1 MKILLDENKKYY
13 KANLHSH
20 STRCDG
26 QSTPEEMKKAYKEA
40 GYSVLAYTG
49 HEIMYDYTYLS
60 DDEFIALK
68 GFEQA
73 TNNDKSNDPILKHQS
88 AHFNFIAKDPS
99 MDTIATYNYDYD
111 FCHTKEQ
118 GDEVKSVYSGFNR
131 LHNTEDFNKVIE
143 KSNELGFLCFYNH
156 PFWSIHTQSDYIG
169 LRGLCGMEVVN
180 GREDP
185 QEHVYDD
192 FLRHGIKLHCLCTD
206 DSHNVIDTGA
216 ADSLAFRGFTMLQPD
231 EFTYAGIIDALENG
245 KFYSSQGPEIKS
257 LTLDGNVLK
266 VKTSPVE
273 KILVHGAIRPLEALG
288 NRRGDLIE
296 EAEFVLNDNFSKFFR
311 VVATDKYGKKA
322 FSNAYYDM
330 IPATI
335 KEIKFGKDV
344 LNIKCAPAQKIIVK
358 GLDSTIELDA
368 QTEGHLIEEAEIKL
382 NASCSQFYGIQVIE
396 ESGKKVYSRNFYDMD
411 LV

>member
-60 DDEFIALK
+60 DDDFIALK

-99 MDTIATYNYDYD
+99 IDTIATYNYDYD

-131 LHNTEDFNKVIE
+131 LHNTEDFNKIIE

-156 PFWSIHTQSDYIG
+156 PVWSLHSYSDYIG
-169 LRGLCGMEVVN
+169 LRGLCGMEIFN
-180 GREDP
+180 GDLAEY
-185 QEHVYDD
+185 VYDD
-192 FLRHGIKLHCLCTD
+192 FLRVGIKLHCLCTD
-206 DSHNVIDTGA
+206 DAHNVIDTGA
-216 ADSLAFRGFTMLQPD
+216 ANSPAFTGFTMLQPD

-257 LTLDGNVLK
+257 LTLDGNILR

-273 KILVHGAIRPLEALG
+273 KICVHGAIRPLEAWG
-288 NRRGDLIE
+288 DRRGDLIE

-368 QTEGHLIEEAEIKL
+368 ETEGHLIEEAEIKL
-382 NASCSQFYGIQVIE
+382 NANCSQFYGIQVIE